1 MDAVDVKIVLNA
13 LEKILN
19 SVKTIQ
25 EIMQIEIAKFKN
37 ADGEDE
43 K

>member
-13 LEKILN
+13 LEKILD

>member
-13 LEKILN
+13 LEKILD

-25 EIMQIEIAKFKN
+25 EIMQVEVAKFKN